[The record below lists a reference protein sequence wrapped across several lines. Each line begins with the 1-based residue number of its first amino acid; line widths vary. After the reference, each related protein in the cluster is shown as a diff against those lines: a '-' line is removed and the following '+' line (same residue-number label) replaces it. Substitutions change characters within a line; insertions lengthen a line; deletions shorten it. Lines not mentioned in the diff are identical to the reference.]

1 MVELLMELLKVLT
14 EIVKLAAAIIGLS
27 KARSTRPKRKKSH
40 RR

>member
-14 EIVKLAAAIIGLS
+14 EIVKLAAAIIGLP
-27 KARSTRPKRKKSH
+27 KARSTRSKRKKSH